1 MNLVDRVKN
10 ILLSPK
16 DEWPKIAGE
25 TETTQSLYTSY
36 IMILAAIGPIAILVQ
51 SLAVDAVSA
60 IVYYLVSLGVCYGV
74 AMVVDMLAPTFAG
87 EKNFMQSLKLT
98 AYSYTA
104 AWVGGI
110 LQLLGMLGGILGLL
124 AALYSLYTFYLGVTV
139 MKKCP
144 PEKAIPYTVVV
155 VLCVIVAVAVIGA
168 VIGAL
173 FRSASS
179 GMMPGN

>member
-1 MNLVDRVKN
+1 MNLVERVKN

-25 TETTQSLYTSY
+25 TETTQSLYTGY
-36 IMILAAIGPIAILVQ
+36 IMILAAIGPIAILIQ
-51 SLAVDAVSA
+51 SLAVGAISA
-60 IVYYLVSLGVCYGV
+60 IVFYLVSLGICYVV
-74 AMVVDMLAPTFAG
+74 ALIVDMLAPTFGG

-110 LQLLGMLGGILGLL
+110 FQLLGLLGGLLGLL

-144 PEKAIPYTVVV
+144 PEKAVPYTVVV
-155 VLCVIVAVAVIGA
+155 VLCILVAGA

-173 FRSASS
+173 LRPTMF
-179 GMMPGN
+179 GMMPGI